1 MKMFG
6 LILSMMMIVFSVQAQ
21 NKVVYG
27 DDDRVNPADASSMM
41 RERALSTAGMF
52 DSFSLKTIDDNVVI
66 SGYTLESKGVCST
79 AKFSQQITAA
89 VCSGFLV
96 GEDLLVTAGHCIK
109 YRSDCARYLW
119 VFDFVD
125 NSNGEKTI
133 TVKKSSVYECK
144 KILSRSLSNW
154 TKNDFALIRLNR
166 KVTDRPVLKVRTEG
180 KIADGQEVTVI
191 GHPTGIPTKIA
202 GGAFVRDNSE
212 SKFFETNLDTFG
224 GNSGSAVF
232 NSETGI
238 VEGILVRG
246 EKDYISVGGCDVPNH
261 CSMTECSGEDVT
273 RITNIKKLMRML

>member
-1 MKMFG
+1 MKFLG
-6 LILSMMMIVFSVQAQ
+6 LILLMLMIFSVQAK

-27 DDDRVNPADASSMM
+27 DDDRVNPADASPMM
-41 RERALSTAGMF
+41 RELALSTAGMF
-52 DSFSLKTIDDNVVI
+52 DSYSLKTIGDQVEI
-66 SGYTLESKGVCST
+66 SGYTLESKGICST

-109 YRSDCARYLW
+109 YKSDCERYLW

-133 TVKKSSVYECK
+133 LVKKSSVYQCK
-144 KILSRSLSNW
+144 KILSRSLNKW
-154 TKNDFALIRLNR
+154 TKNDFALIRLDR
-166 KVTDRPVLKVRTEG
+166 KVTDRAALKVRTEG
-180 KIADGQEVTVI
+180 KIADGQDVTVI
-191 GHPTGIPTKIA
+191 GHPTGIPTKVA
-202 GGAFVRDNSE
+202 GGAFVRDNSN

-246 EKDYISVGGCDVPNH
+246 EKDYISIGGCDVPNR